1 MKKYYETRVFRGALY
16 LKAGVREY
24 WVIDPENKGVKA
36 YIFKDNQIF
45 TRNYKATDMVS
56 VEVIPGL
63 NILLE
68 KVFAE

>member
-1 MKKYYETRVFRGALY
+1 LE
-16 LKAGVREY
+16 AGVREY

-45 TRNYKATDMVS
+45 ARNYKPNDTVS
-56 VEVIPGL
+56 VDVIPGL